1 MKRFYRFLL
10 YVIRRFSADNS
21 SQTAASLT
29 YTSLLAIVPLITIGL
44 TVISAFP
51 AFKSISETLNTFL
64 LQNMVP
70 ETASKVIS
78 VYMIQFSQNAGKL
91 TAIGIGALAITALL
105 LMQTIEQALN
115 SIWHVRYKRG
125 LMQRFLIYWVLLTL
139 GPLLIGIGLYAT
151 TYLAGL
157 AFGSG
162 EEIHGL
168 KLLLLNV
175 GPIILTVTALA
186 LLYYMVPN
194 RYVPVSHA
202 WTGGLVAGCLFE
214 AMKLLFSHYI
224 SHFPTYTM
232 IYGAF
237 AILPLFL
244 LWIYLSWLTV
254 LFGATVT
261 AALPF
266 YQNTHNAD
274 TPAPG
279 NIFYVA
285 LLILK
290 HLALAQRQGK
300 TVSIKELIG
309 LMPENWAY
317 LEFVLLRLA
326 ELHWALR
333 SAKGWTLALPPDR
346 IVLRDIFEQLVFQP
360 DNHIFPLETF
370 IGQPEINLSGWMN
383 SGHPART
390 SFQVKN

>member
-1 MKRFYRFLL
+1 MKRFYRFLF

-44 TVISAFP
+44 TIISAFP
-51 AFKSISETLNTFL
+51 AFKSISATFNTFL

-70 ETASKVIS
+70 ETASKLIS
-78 VYMIQFSQNAGKL
+78 VYMVQFSENAGKL

-157 AFGSG
+157 AFGLG

-194 RYVPVSHA
+194 RYVPVSQA
-202 WTGGLVAGCLFE
+202 GTGGLVAGCLFE

-224 SHFPTYTM
+224 SHFPSYTM

-237 AILPLFL
+237 AALPLFL
-244 LWIYLSWLTV
+244 LWIYLSWITV

-266 YQNTHNAD
+266 YQNTRNAEAP
-274 TPAPG
+274 TPG

-285 LLILK
+285 LQILK
-290 HLALAQRQGK
+290 QLALAQQQGK
-300 TVSIKELIG
+300 TLSIKQLIAS
-309 LMPENWAY
+309 MPDNRSQ
-317 LEFVLLRLA
+317 LEFVLLRLTEA
-326 ELHWALR
+326 HWTLR
-333 SAKGWTLALPPDR
+333 SGKGWALALPPDR
-346 IVLRDIFEQLVFQP
+346 IVLRDIFEHLIFQP
-360 DNHIFPLETF
+360 VNHVYPLDMLTEYPEMNLHVWLNSSD
-370 IGQPEINLSGWMN
+370 IVQKPLQGQI
-383 SGHPART
+383 
-390 SFQVKN
+390 

>member
-1 MKRFYRFLL
+1 MKHFYRFLF

-51 AFKSISETLNTFL
+51 AFKNISETFNTFL

-70 ETASKVIS
+70 DTASKLIS
-78 VYMIQFSQNAGKL
+78 VYMVQFSENAGKL

-151 TYLAGL
+151 SYLAGL

-175 GPIILTVTALA
+175 APIILTVTALA

-202 WTGGLVAGCLFE
+202 WTGGLLAGCLFE

-224 SHFPTYTM
+224 SHFPSYTM

-237 AILPLFL
+237 AALPLFL
-244 LWIYLSWLTV
+244 LWIYLSWITV
-254 LFGATVT
+254 LLGATVT

-266 YQNTHNAD
+266 YQNTHNAE
-274 TPAPG
+274 TPTPG

-285 LLILK
+285 LQILK
-290 HLALAQRQGK
+290 QLALAQQLGK
-300 TVSIKELIG
+300 TLSIKQLIAA
-309 LMPENWAY
+309 MPDNWAQ
-317 LEFVLLRLA
+317 LEFVLLRLT
-326 ELHWALR
+326 ETHWTLR
-333 SAKGWTLALPPDR
+333 SGKGWALALPPDR
-346 IVLRDIFEQLVFQP
+346 IVLRDIFEQLIFQP
-360 DNHIFPLETF
+360 VNLVFPLDMLTEH
-370 IGQPEINLSGWMN
+370 PEMNLQTWLN
-383 SGHPART
+383 SPGIAQKPLQE
-390 SFQVKN
+390 SN